1 MQVGQE
7 CLQHLLYIGTDAI
20 HIIGGGELD
29 DSKPRRVSDL
39 LREGFDGFSRSQKA
53 VARYIIDHLEEVGY
67 LSAEELGQKGNTS
80 SSTVV
85 RFAQSLGFTG
95 YPELQKAARDEYR
108 LGATSR
114 PVVHD
119 DQLGFSIEED
129 VLTRAL
135 KTDAL
140 SLEETI
146 NKNSLERFNRA
157 VRALEQA
164 KQVLVVGMHE
174 AAVVAEHASYVLEL
188 LGIPCL
194 AATGSTESNV
204 ARMTRL
210 GSGDVLLAIGFRR
223 AHSVTISF
231 AEKAA
236 VQGATVIVITDNSL
250 SELADKGSVVLYA
263 DIDSTFFAHSLVGPI
278 SLVSALAAAI
288 YGRDRDLYDGRVRA
302 VRDKAAESGWLR

>member
-1 MQVGQE
+1 M
-7 CLQHLLYIGTDAI
+7 
-20 HIIGGGELD
+20 
-29 DSKPRRVSDL
+29 
-39 LREGFDGFSRSQKA
+39 REGFDGFSRSQKA
-53 VARYIIDHLEEVGY
+53 IARYIIDHLEEVGY

-85 RFAQSLGFTG
+85 RFAQSLGFNG

-108 LGATSR
+108 LGATAR
-114 PVVHD
+114 PVVHE

-129 VLTRAL
+129 VLTRSL
-135 KTDAL
+135 RTDGL

-146 NKNSLERFNRA
+146 SKNSLERFNRA
-157 VRALEQA
+157 VHMLAEA
-164 KQVLVVGMHE
+164 GTVLVVGLHE
-174 AAVVAEHASYVLEL
+174 ASVVAQHASYVFEL

-194 AATGSTESNV
+194 AVTDSTESNV
-204 ARMTRL
+204 ARLTRL
-210 GSGDVLLAIGFRR
+210 GPGDVLMAVGFRR

-236 VQGATVIVITDNSL
+236 AQNADVIVITDNSL
-250 SELADKGSVVLYA
+250 SELAEKGTVTLYA

-288 YGRDRDLYDGRVRA
+288 YSRDRDLYDARVRA

>member
-1 MQVGQE
+1 MD
-7 CLQHLLYIGTDAI
+7 DAR
-20 HIIGGGELD
+20 
-29 DSKPRRVSDL
+29 PRRVSDL

-53 VARYIIDHLEEVGY
+53 IARYIIDHLEEVGY

-85 RFAQSLGFTG
+85 RFAQSLGFAG

-108 LGATSR
+108 LGATAR
-114 PVVHD
+114 PVVHE

-129 VLTRAL
+129 VLTRSL
-135 KTDAL
+135 RTDSL

-146 NKNSLERFNRA
+146 SKNTLERFNRA
-157 VRALEQA
+157 VTSLAA
-164 KQVLVVGMHE
+164 ASQVLAVGLHE
-174 AAVVAEHASYVLEL
+174 ASIVALHASYVLEL

-194 AATGSTESNV
+194 AVTDSNESNV
-204 ARMTRL
+204 ARLTRL
-210 GSGDVLLAIGFRR
+210 GAGGVLLAIGFRR
-223 AHSVTISF
+223 AHSVTVSF

-236 VQGATVIVITDNSL
+236 EQGAEVIVVTDNSL
-250 SELADKGSVVLYA
+250 SELAGRGGITLYA

-288 YGRDRDLYDGRVRA
+288 YSRERDLYDSRVRA

>member
-1 MQVGQE
+1 M
-7 CLQHLLYIGTDAI
+7 
-20 HIIGGGELD
+20 D
-29 DSKPRRVSDL
+29 DSKPRRVSDM
-39 LREGFDGFSRSQKA
+39 LRDGFDGFSRSQKA

-85 RFAQSLGFTG
+85 RFAQSLGFGG
-95 YPELQKAARDEYR
+95 YPELQRAARDEYR
-108 LGATSR
+108 LGATQR
-114 PVVHD
+114 PVMHD
-119 DQLGFSIEED
+119 DQLGFVIEED
-129 VLTRAL
+129 VLTRSL

-146 NKNSLERFNRA
+146 NKNTLERFNKA
-157 VRALEQA
+157 VVALEGA
-164 KQVLVVGMHE
+164 RQVLAVGMHE

-194 AATGSTESNV
+194 AVTGSTESNV
-204 ARMTRL
+204 ARMTRM
-210 GSGDVLLAIGFRR
+210 GEGDVLLAIGFRR

-236 VQGATVIVITDNSL
+236 AQGATVIEKGPIT
-250 SELADKGSVVLYA
+250 LYA

-288 YGRDRDLYDGRVRA
+288 YGRDRDLYDTRVRA